1 MAVRG
6 APCHFTLTARDAWGN
21 ACEGG
26 GHALSARLRPPL
38 TDRRQPQLFLRDLA
52 DGTVEASFTP
62 VAKGAHLIACF
73 LGADPVRG
81 SDFAVGVE

>member
-1 MAVRG
+1 MRT
-6 APCHFTLTARDAWGN
+6 HDAWGN

-52 DGTVEASFTP
+52 DGTVEDTMTP
-62 VAKGAHLIACF
+62 ARLAEVFGVAARIDRS
-73 LGADPVRG
+73 ADG
-81 SDFAVGVE
+81 LALAVTGPA

>member
-6 APCHFTLTARDAWGN
+6 EPCHFTLTARDAWDN

-62 VAKGAHLIACF
+62 VSAHLIACF
-73 LGADPVRG
+73 LGADPVQG
-81 SDFAVGVE
+81 SDFAVVVE